1 MIPDK
6 LMEPRM
12 KLIKALCNEKYEPKY
27 WSAGQMMEVIHEN
40 NLSLYNKEGKDRPAK
55 QIQNAMA
62 EAYKKMKP

>member
-12 KLIKALCNEKYEPKY
+12 KLIKALCNEKYGTKY